1 MKVITLSVPLIS
13 RHFLTEVLSLFA
25 KSRAFLAPLRCVLLI
40 ALTASVTGCS
50 IPTPDTQRHDKTVSQ
65 SIIDAHQQQLDS
77 INRWQLSARMA
88 VIQKRNNER
97 DGLYVDWQWQ
107 PNNSPQQRLRF
118 SHPLKGQVAELTVDD
133 QFASL
138 NYDGQRYNDRSAERL
153 LKRLLKVEVPVTA
166 LSQWALGKTTA
177 RLKQLNYL
185 ADGKLAAATV
195 ETKAGELWKINW
207 YYQQQLLP
215 TQVHLE
221 SNQIKLKMQI
231 NEWQTWPQQQDQQ

>member
-1 MKVITLSVPLIS
+1 
-13 RHFLTEVLSLFA
+13 LFA
-25 KSRAFLAPLRCVLLI
+25 KSRAFLATLRCALLI
-40 ALTASVTGCS
+40 AVAATVSGCS
-50 IPTPDTQRHDKTVSQ
+50 IPMPDTQRHDKTVSQ
-65 SIIDAHQQQLDS
+65 SLINAHQQQLDS

-88 VIQKRNNER
+88 IIQKHNNER
-97 DGLYVDWQWQ
+97 DGLYVNWQWQ
-107 PNNSPQQRLRF
+107 PLDSPQQRLRF
-118 SHPLKGQVAELTVDD
+118 SHPLKGQIAELTIDH
-133 QFASL
+133 QQASL

-153 LKRLLKVEVPVTA
+153 LKRLLNVDVPVTA

-195 ETKAGELWKINW
+195 EAAAGELWKIDW

-215 TQVHLE
+215 SQVHLE

-231 NEWQTWPQQQDQQ
+231 NEWQTSFQPMGQQ